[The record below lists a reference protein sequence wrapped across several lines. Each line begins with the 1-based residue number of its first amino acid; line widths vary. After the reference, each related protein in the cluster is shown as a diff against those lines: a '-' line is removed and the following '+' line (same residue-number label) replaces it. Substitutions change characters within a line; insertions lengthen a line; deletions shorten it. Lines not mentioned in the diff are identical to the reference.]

1 MLGISMTGV
10 ETQVQ
15 ALIASNDD
23 MRSELAKLNSTV
35 QRLVHDNKEL
45 QAGQKISQFDNFS
58 PIVVRNNFETGAGL
72 KLNETASKEK
82 MPPRNVT
89 REAVESPK
97 FYRPNVYI

>member
-1 MLGISMTGV
+1 M
-10 ETQVQ
+10 Q

-45 QAGQKISQFDNFS
+45 QAGQKISLDKFS
-58 PIVVRNNFETGAGL
+58 LKISPVHNVLVTGGDLKMNEVVSREKVPPIVV
-72 KLNETASKEK
+72 SKG
-82 MPPRNVT
+82 
-89 REAVESPK
+89 SPK

>member
-1 MLGISMTGV
+1 M
-10 ETQVQ
+10 Q

-45 QAGQKISQFDNFS
+45 QAGQKISLDKFS
-58 PIVVRNNFETGAGL
+58 LKHSPVHNVLVTGGDLKMNEVASREKVPPIVVPKG
-72 KLNETASKEK
+72 SQ
-82 MPPRNVT
+82 
-89 REAVESPK
+89 K

>member
-1 MLGISMTGV
+1 
-10 ETQVQ
+10 
-15 ALIASNDD
+15 

-45 QAGQKISQFDNFS
+45 QAGQKISHDNFS
-58 PIVVRNNFETGAGL
+58 NVKNSAVGLNNLETGAGL
-72 KLNETASKEK
+72 RLNEGGSMKEK

-89 REAVESPK
+89 REAVGSPK

>member
-45 QAGQKISQFDNFS
+45 QAGQKISLDNFS
-58 PIVVRNNFETGAGL
+58 PIVVRNNFEAGAGL

>member
-1 MLGISMTGV
+1 M
-10 ETQVQ
+10 Q

-45 QAGQKISQFDNFS
+45 QAGQKISLDNFS
-58 PIVVRNNFETGAGL
+58 PVVRANFETGASL
-72 KLNETASKEK
+72 RLNKAGSEEK
-82 MPPRNVT
+82 MPLRNVT
-89 REAVESPK
+89 REAVGSPK

>member
-1 MLGISMTGV
+1 M
-10 ETQVQ
+10 Q

-45 QAGQKISQFDNFS
+45 QAGQKISNDKFS
-58 PIVVRNNFETGAGL
+58 KKNSAVGLNNNNLETGAGL
-72 KLNETASKEK
+72 RVNEAGSMKEK

-89 REAVESPK
+89 REAVVGSPK

>member
-1 MLGISMTGV
+1 M
-10 ETQVQ
+10 Q

-45 QAGQKISQFDNFS
+45 QAGQKISLDNFA
-58 PIVVRNNFETGAGL
+58 PVVRNNLATG
-72 KLNETASKEK
+72 LNEAGSTEK
-82 MPPRNVT
+82 IPPRNVT
-89 REAVESPK
+89 REAVVGSPK

>member
-1 MLGISMTGV
+1 M
-10 ETQVQ
+10 Q

-45 QAGQKISQFDNFS
+45 QAGQKISLNKFS
-58 PIVVRNNFETGAGL
+58 LINSPVHNVLVTGGDLKMDEVASRGKVPPIVV
-72 KLNETASKEK
+72 SKG
-82 MPPRNVT
+82 
-89 REAVESPK
+89 SPK

>member
-1 MLGISMTGV
+1 M
-10 ETQVQ
+10 Q

-45 QAGQKISQFDNFS
+45 QAGQKISLDNFS
-58 PIVVRNNFETGAGL
+58 SPLVLNNFETGTGII
-72 KLNETASKEK
+72 KEK

-89 REAVESPK
+89 KEAAVGSAK

>member
-1 MLGISMTGV
+1 MTNVG
-10 ETQVQ
+10 QVQ

-45 QAGQKISQFDNFS
+45 QAGQKISLDNFS
-58 PIVVRNNFETGAGL
+58 SPVVLNNFEAGII
-72 KLNETASKEK
+72 KEE
-82 MPPRNVT
+82 MPPGNVT
-89 REAVESPK
+89 SEAAVVSAK

>member
-1 MLGISMTGV
+1 M
-10 ETQVQ
+10 Q

-45 QAGQKISQFDNFS
+45 QAGQKKSLDNFS
-58 PIVVRNNFETGAGL
+58 PVVRNDFEAGAGL
-72 KLNETASKEK
+72 RLNKAGSKEK
-82 MPPRNVT
+82 IPPRNVT
-89 REAVESPK
+89 REAVGSPK

>member
-1 MLGISMTGV
+1 
-10 ETQVQ
+10 
-15 ALIASNDD
+15 

-45 QAGQKISQFDNFS
+45 QAGQKKSHDNFS
-58 PIVVRNNFETGAGL
+58 KNSAVGLNNLETGAGL
-72 KLNETASKEK
+72 MLNEAGSMKEK

-89 REAVESPK
+89 REAVGSSK

>member
-1 MLGISMTGV
+1 M
-10 ETQVQ
+10 QVQ

-45 QAGQKISQFDNFS
+45 QAGQKISNDKFS
-58 PIVVRNNFETGAGL
+58 KNSANNLETGAGL
-72 KLNETASKEK
+72 RVNEAGSMKEK

-89 REAVESPK
+89 REAVVGSPK

>member
-1 MLGISMTGV
+1 MTDV

-45 QAGQKISQFDNFS
+45 QAGQKISLDNFS
-58 PIVVRNNFETGAGL
+58 MPIVVRNNFETGAGL

>member
-1 MLGISMTGV
+1 M
-10 ETQVQ
+10 Q

-45 QAGQKISQFDNFS
+45 QAGQKISHDNFLKNAALGL
-58 PIVVRNNFETGAGL
+58 NNLATGAGL
-72 KLNETASKEK
+72 MLNEAGSMKEK

-89 REAVESPK
+89 REAVGSPK